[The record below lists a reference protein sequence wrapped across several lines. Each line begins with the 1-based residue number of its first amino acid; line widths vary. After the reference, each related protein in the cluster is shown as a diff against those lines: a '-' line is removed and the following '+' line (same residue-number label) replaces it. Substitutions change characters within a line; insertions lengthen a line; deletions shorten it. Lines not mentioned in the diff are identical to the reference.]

1 MTNDEI
7 LVALHYLIGSRYV
20 PSVKQYITDLTGR
33 TRVVGPGD
41 KQTREADP
49 QRITIRVTGDTI
61 ESFTFG

>member
-7 LVALHYLIGSRYV
+7 LAALHYLIGSHYV

-33 TRVVGPGD
+33 TRVVGPND
-41 KQTREADP
+41 TQTRDMDP
-49 QRITIRVTGDTI
+49 KRITIRVTGDTI